1 MTYDEELDE
10 WICAKGE
17 RLGFVYERN
26 ETTDNGHVTV
36 KRTYRCT
43 ACAGCPFQAACT
55 KDKDT
60 KTIHVSLKKQQR
72 QEIRERLSTEEGA
85 ATYRKRAG
93 VWANQA

>member
-43 ACAGCPFQAACT
+43 TVPDARFKRHAP
-55 KDKDT
+55 KT
-60 KTIHVSLKKQQR
+60 KTQKP
-72 QEIRERLSTEEGA
+72 STFL
-85 ATYRKRAG
+85 
-93 VWANQA
+93 